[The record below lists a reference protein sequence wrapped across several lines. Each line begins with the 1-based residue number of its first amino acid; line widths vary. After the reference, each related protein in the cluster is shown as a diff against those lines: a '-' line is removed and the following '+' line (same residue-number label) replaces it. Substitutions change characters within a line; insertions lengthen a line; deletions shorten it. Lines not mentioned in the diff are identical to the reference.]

1 MKSDVV
7 KLDIDKVK
15 YVSTGLRNKEDKLDI
30 EKLET
35 TPDDLSKLS
44 NLVRNVVRKM
54 NMMNWLK
61 KVIISILLILG
72 T

>member
-61 KVIISILLILG
+61 KVIISIY
-72 T
+72 